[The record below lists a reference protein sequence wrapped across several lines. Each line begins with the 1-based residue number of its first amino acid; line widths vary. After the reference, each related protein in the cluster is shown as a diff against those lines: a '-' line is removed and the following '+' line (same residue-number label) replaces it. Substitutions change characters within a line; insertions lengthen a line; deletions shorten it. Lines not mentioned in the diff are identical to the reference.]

1 MGAQVFQRAWFGL
14 DAKTAY
20 KEATED
26 AVYNG
31 LHPNALHG
39 KGGLSRVSLPANI
52 KNEAS
57 AFDYIDKLMEQNAY
71 NDKWGNMF
79 YVEIPNATVKEVSV
93 ISGVKTIKNEKKGVK
108 KWINVITVKFHIPC
122 EHNHQEKEF
131 TDIKSAND
139 FAKEKVLQGFYVS
152 IETAKKLSDPGLA
165 NICKM
170 EPTYKRVKQKQ
181 NLYIFFGFY
190 PT

>member
-1 MGAQVFQRAWFGL
+1 MGAQVFQRSWFGL
-14 DAKTAY
+14 DAKIAY
-20 KEATED
+20 KEAVDE
-26 AVYNG
+26 AVYDG

-39 KGGLSRVSLPANI
+39 KGGLSRVILPA
-52 KNEAS
+52 KVKDEVA
-57 AFDYIDKLMEQNAY
+57 AYEHIDKLLDQNAY
-71 NDKWGNMF
+71 NDKWGSMF
-79 YVEIPNATVKEVSV
+79 YVEIPNAAIKEVSV

-122 EHNHQEKEF
+122 ENNHQEKEF
-131 TDIKSAND
+131 TDKKAATD
-139 FAKEKVLQGFYVS
+139 FAKEKVLQGFYVNLENS
-152 IETAKKLSDPGLA
+152 KKLSDPGLA

-181 NLYIFFGFY
+181 SLFIFFGFY

>member
-1 MGAQVFQRAWFGL
+1 MGSQIYQKAWHGL
-14 DAKTAY
+14 NVQEAY
-20 KEATED
+20 KDATYD
-26 AVYNG
+26 SVQQG
-31 LHPNALHG
+31 LHPHALHN
-39 KGGLSRVSLPANI
+39 KGGLIRVSLPASV
-52 KNEAS
+52 KSEAD
-57 AFDYIDKLMEQNAY
+57 AFDHIDKLLEQPAY
-71 NDKWGNMF
+71 GDKWGNMF
-79 YVEIPNATVKEVSV
+79 YVEIPNATVKEVSIV
-93 ISGVKTIKNEKKGVK
+93 SGVKTIKNEQKGVK

-131 TDIKSAND
+131 TDKKLAND

>member
-1 MGAQVFQRAWFGL
+1 MGAQVFQRSWFGL
-14 DAKTAY
+14 DAKIAY
-20 KEATED
+20 KEAVDE
-26 AVYNG
+26 AVYDG

-39 KGGLSRVSLPANI
+39 KGGLSRVILPA
-52 KNEAS
+52 KVKDEVA
-57 AFDYIDKLMEQNAY
+57 AYEHIDKLLDQNAY
-71 NDKWGNMF
+71 NDKWGSMF
-79 YVEIPNATVKEVSV
+79 YVEIPNAAIKEVSV

-131 TDIKSAND
+131 TDKKAATD
-139 FAKEKVLQGFYVS
+139 FAKEKVLQGFYVNLENS
-152 IETAKKLSDPGLA
+152 KKLSDPGLA

-181 NLYIFFGFY
+181 SLFIFFGFY